1 MYRICELE
9 LMAIVYALRKF
20 RIYIYGHKVTLNTN
34 KIPIFFLKKCVV
46 IPNGVARWM
55 LEIEQ
60 WELEIQHI
68 KGIDNTSADIL
79 SRNPPHCNTTNTTNL
94 RQRYQIL
101 VYSIHLNIDNSV
113 KRELKNLAILQNTD
127 PWLQGITVGLTAH
140 STRGRKYTVNND
152 VL

>member
-1 MYRICELE
+1 
-9 LMAIVYALRKF
+9 
-20 RIYIYGHKVTLNTN
+20 
-34 KIPIFFLKKCVV
+34 
-46 IPNGVARWM
+46 M

-68 KGIDNTSADIL
+68 KGTDNTSADIFSEQWEL
-79 SRNPPHCNTTNTTNL
+79 EIQHIKGTDNTSADIFSRNPPHCNTTNTTNL

-101 VYSIHLNIDNSV
+101 VHAIHLNIDNSV

-127 PWLQGITVGLTAH
+127 TWLQGITVGLTAH
-140 STRGRKYTVNND
+140 SPRGRKYTVNND